1 MKKKKAAIDN
11 ETQISEPEAK
21 QTEQVGDYKIKKTNG
36 LDITAKILAVLL
48 ALIIWLYAV
57 SSDSPVFE
65 DTFDSISISIIN
77 IPSGLSVITGD
88 KSLVDVT
95 VKGKR
100 TDVRSLKSSSIYVYV
115 DASGVSQAGE
125 YTLPLSVKLPDGISL
140 VSPTNPE
147 AVTVYF
153 DVTSSKQLPITVVP
167 KNCPIPDGYTL
178 KSTVLSGSDVTV
190 RGPSGELA
198 KIAKVEAVVEPG
210 AVTSSVSI
218 TSSLTLYDEDGNE
231 YTNPYVTLSVSEVTV
246 RLELYTSKEVPLKVA
261 YKYGYYNDSNVKITL
276 SPAAITV
283 EGTAETL
290 DKLDSI
296 TVTTIDETSILSDV
310 SIVAPIDVPDGVTYT
325 GAENATI
332 TIKHVSTVTRVIV
345 CNSIQL
351 INVPDGKSVT
361 VNTESINVTLR
372 GDDNEYFRYFEASD
386 ITVTVDL
393 AGYDNISG
401 DITASAVIAIAND
414 STETVIYALGTYSV
428 SVTLS

>member
-1 MKKKKAAIDN
+1 M
-11 ETQISEPEAK
+11 
-21 QTEQVGDYKIKKTNG
+21 
-36 LDITAKILAVLL
+36 
-48 ALIIWLYAV
+48 
-57 SSDSPVFE
+57 
-65 DTFDSISISIIN
+65 
-77 IPSGLSVITGD
+77 
-88 KSLVDVT
+88 T

-351 INVPDGKSVT
+351 INVRRKNPLT
-361 VNTESINVTLR
+361 VNTESIQC
-372 GDDNEYFRYFEASD
+372 DASRRR
-386 ITVTVDL
+386 
-393 AGYDNISG
+393 
-401 DITASAVIAIAND
+401 
-414 STETVIYALGTYSV
+414 
-428 SVTLS
+428 